1 MIKSPANWKTCLLDQ
16 SMLTWAGTCLCVSDC
31 ACVSGLCRSAE
42 DFLLWS
48 ILTCLAASSSLRW
61 DCRSWCQPVL
71 RSMTST
77 SITATTSTVTQGKL
91 LGFRFP
97 HNYCSLVLT
106 VTSDLSNL
114 ISVLQW
120 HYSWCFC
127 RLYLTCP
134 KLFTIWYTNSNTWWV
149 GRQHS
154 IHSIHFARPHLI
166 MNYIF

>member
-1 MIKSPANWKTCLLDQ
+1 MGVIFFTVCLGNLCPHYSFSLLRFGSVSVGVDPHMNKSPANWENCLLDQ
-16 SMLTWAGTCLCVSDC
+16 RMLVRVGVCLCVSDC

-42 DFLLWS
+42 DFLRWS

-97 HNYCSLVLT
+97 HKQSSLDSHLWV
-106 VTSDLSNL
+106 VISD
-114 ISVLQW
+114 ISPPVKLLLMF
-120 HYSWCFC
+120 FC
-127 RLYLTCP
+127 WLYLVP
-134 KLFTIWYTNSNTWWV
+134 
-149 GRQHS
+149 
-154 IHSIHFARPHLI
+154 
-166 MNYIF
+166 